1 MLRLAATLMLV
12 LVSSFASA
20 RANELN
26 YVVSGVGDP
35 LKTNILAHVENVQLG
50 RDARLSQRD
59 YDEVVADTERRA
71 RAALRPYG
79 YYQPAVRARIERESD
94 DLLRVSLQINPGPP
108 MLIVAAQVE
117 VVGAGANEAVFR
129 QWQRSWPLVAG
140 EILLQPVWEAQKVRA
155 IEEAKSRGYLGVEF
169 SERALE
175 LDLDENTATLRLTL
189 NTGPQYMFGDIDFG
203 KHVLKPGILESIP
216 RFNKGE
222 PYNSNMLET
231 FRNDLWKTGY
241 FTDVTVQ
248 EVSQP
253 EESPPEVDLK
263 VTFKTD
269 HKNAYQ
275 GSLGLGTDTGMRLQ
289 AQWSRH
295 PVSRNGDR
303 LDVGVGWQDEDD
315 EYSAHTSYRLPRLT
329 RQQQY
334 WVADVFAKFE
344 KIDLEIKRNP
354 EDENFIKIGDG
365 DVNEYHVRT
374 GRLKVRNLK
383 RGNRQ
388 MFETLFLQFLNT
400 RQEFDLLYPLPIREN
415 EDTNVIDQSDNNF
428 SLGYDV
434 DLVEVNG
441 KGFDTEGRRDRA
453 WIFHSNNAMGSDS
466 EFTQAYFS
474 TRRIYHKS
482 ERWKFL
488 VRAEVG
494 YTEARVDN
502 LVIEVDNISVPVS
515 LTELPNFYRFKAG
528 GSQSVRGYGFESLS
542 NNDIGSNHIVTAS
555 VEAEL
560 RVLKNWSAAAFVDI
574 GNAFND
580 WSKPKL
586 RKGAGIGIRWYSIA
600 GPVSLDVARALDVI
614 GKPWRIHFTI
624 GTPLL

>member
-263 VTFKTD
+263 VTLNTD

-494 YTEARVDN
+494 YTEARVNN

>member
-155 IEEAKSRGYLGVEF
+155 IEEAKSQGYLGVEF

-175 LDLDENTATLRLTL
+175 LDLDENTATLRLTI

-263 VTFKTD
+263 VTLNTD

-365 DVNEYHVRT
+365 NVNEYHVRT

-494 YTEARVDN
+494 YTEARVNN

>member
-12 LVSSFASA
+12 LVSAFASA

-263 VTFKTD
+263 VTLNTD

-365 DVNEYHVRT
+365 NVNEYHVRT

-453 WIFHSNNAMGSDS
+453 WVFHSNNAMGSAS

-542 NNDIGSNHIVTAS
+542 NNDIGSNHIITAS

-560 RVLKNWSAAAFVDI
+560 RVLNNWTAAAFVDI

>member
-263 VTFKTD
+263 VTLNTD

-453 WIFHSNNAMGSDS
+453 WIFHSNNAMGSAS

-494 YTEARVDN
+494 YTEARVNN
-502 LVIEVDNISVPVS
+502 LVIEVDDVSVPVS

>member
-1 MLRLAATLMLV
+1 VARLAATLV
-12 LVSSFASA
+12 LVSLFSSA
-20 RANELN
+20 HANELR

-35 LKTNILAHVENVQLG
+35 LKTNILAHVENVRFG
-50 RDARLSQRD
+50 SEAPLSERGF
-59 YDEVVADTERRA
+59 DEVVADTERRA

-79 YYQPAVRARIERESD
+79 YYRPEVMARIERETE
-94 DLLRVSLQINPGPP
+94 DLTRVSLQINPGPP
-108 MLIVAAQVE
+108 MIILAAQVK
-117 VVGAGANEAVFR
+117 VVGAGADEAVFR
-129 QWQRSWPLVAG
+129 QWQRSWPLVEG
-140 EILLQPVWEAQKVRA
+140 NILVQPVWEAQKVQA
-155 IEEAKSRGYLGVEF
+155 IEDAKSLGYLGAEF
-169 SERALE
+169 SEHVLE
-175 LDLDENTATLRLTL
+175 LDLNANTATLRLTL
-189 NTGPQYMFGDIDFG
+189 DTGPQYMFGDIDYG
-203 KHVLKPGILESIP
+203 KHVLKPGILEVIP
-216 RFNKGE
+216 RFSKGE
-222 PYNSNMLET
+222 PYNSDILET

-241 FTDVTVQ
+241 FTDVNVH
-248 EVSQP
+248 EIVQP

-263 VTFKTD
+263 VTLETD
-269 HKNAYQ
+269 HKNSYQ

-303 LDVGVGWQDEDD
+303 LDTGIGWQDEDD

-329 RQQQY
+329 RQRQY

-344 KIDLEIKRNP
+344 NMDLEIKRDP

-365 DVNEYHVRT
+365 NINEYHVRT

-388 MFETLFLQFLNT
+388 MFETLFLQFLHT
-400 RQEFDLLYPLPIREN
+400 RQKFDLLYPLPIREK

-434 DLVEVNG
+434 DVVEVNG

-453 WIFHSNNAMGSDS
+453 WIFHSSNVMGSDH

-474 TRRIYHKS
+474 TRRIYHKG

-488 VRAEVG
+488 VRGEVG
-494 YTEARVDN
+494 YTEARVSN
-502 LVIEVDNISVPVS
+502 VVIEVDGVSVPVS

-542 NNDIGSNHIVTAS
+542 NNDIGSNHIITAS

-560 RVLKNWSAAAFVDI
+560 RLLKNWSAAAFMDI

-580 WSKPKL
+580 WSKPEL

-600 GPVSLDVARALDVI
+600 GPVSLDVAQALDVI

>member
-263 VTFKTD
+263 VTLNTD

-400 RQEFDLLYPLPIREN
+400 RQEFDL
-415 EDTNVIDQSDNNF
+415 
-428 SLGYDV
+428 
-434 DLVEVNG
+434 
-441 KGFDTEGRRDRA
+441 
-453 WIFHSNNAMGSDS
+453 
-466 EFTQAYFS
+466 
-474 TRRIYHKS
+474 
-482 ERWKFL
+482 
-488 VRAEVG
+488 
-494 YTEARVDN
+494 
-502 LVIEVDNISVPVS
+502 
-515 LTELPNFYRFKAG
+515 
-528 GSQSVRGYGFESLS
+528 
-542 NNDIGSNHIVTAS
+542 
-555 VEAEL
+555 
-560 RVLKNWSAAAFVDI
+560 
-574 GNAFND
+574 
-580 WSKPKL
+580 
-586 RKGAGIGIRWYSIA
+586 
-600 GPVSLDVARALDVI
+600 
-614 GKPWRIHFTI
+614 
-624 GTPLL
+624 

>member
-365 DVNEYHVRT
+365 NVNEYHVRT

-494 YTEARVDN
+494 YTEARVNN
-502 LVIEVDNISVPVS
+502 LVIEVDDVSVPVS

>member
-1 MLRLAATLMLV
+1 
-12 LVSSFASA
+12 
-20 RANELN
+20 
-26 YVVSGVGDP
+26 
-35 LKTNILAHVENVQLG
+35 
-50 RDARLSQRD
+50 
-59 YDEVVADTERRA
+59 
-71 RAALRPYG
+71 
-79 YYQPAVRARIERESD
+79 
-94 DLLRVSLQINPGPP
+94 
-108 MLIVAAQVE
+108 
-117 VVGAGANEAVFR
+117 
-129 QWQRSWPLVAG
+129 
-140 EILLQPVWEAQKVRA
+140 
-155 IEEAKSRGYLGVEF
+155 
-169 SERALE
+169 
-175 LDLDENTATLRLTL
+175 
-189 NTGPQYMFGDIDFG
+189 
-203 KHVLKPGILESIP
+203 
-216 RFNKGE
+216 
-222 PYNSNMLET
+222 
-231 FRNDLWKTGY
+231 
-241 FTDVTVQ
+241 
-248 EVSQP
+248 
-253 EESPPEVDLK
+253 
-263 VTFKTD
+263 
-269 HKNAYQ
+269 
-275 GSLGLGTDTGMRLQ
+275 
-289 AQWSRH
+289 
-295 PVSRNGDR
+295 
-303 LDVGVGWQDEDD
+303 
-315 EYSAHTSYRLPRLT
+315 
-329 RQQQY
+329 
-334 WVADVFAKFE
+334 
-344 KIDLEIKRNP
+344 
-354 EDENFIKIGDG
+354 
-365 DVNEYHVRT
+365 
-374 GRLKVRNLK
+374 
-383 RGNRQ
+383 

-494 YTEARVDN
+494 YTEARVN
-502 LVIEVDNISVPVS
+502 NVVIEVDDISVPVS

-542 NNDIGSNHIVTAS
+542 NNDIGSNHIITAS

-560 RVLKNWSAAAFVDI
+560 RVLNNWTAAAFVDI